1 MNLKDLSLKYDYMK
15 VFSSDNVK
23 PLLLWFY
30 SMAISL
36 QSVVGY
42 IQVISGLVAL
52 STALVILVREIK
64 RKDY

>member
-1 MNLKDLSLKYDYMK
+1 MK